1 MIYNTWNTL
10 IRKIFRLDQRSH
22 RYFIE
27 PISKIKHIKIAFMKR
42 FIKFTEQL
50 ACSTKRTTRNVFHI
64 IKHDCRSIPGHNLR
78 KIMQYCGKS
87 RISELTSVEV
97 GKMTYHAIPNNE
109 VWRINLVE
117 ELLDIRS
124 NISDIDDWSK
134 DELSDLLEYISTT

>member
-1 MIYNTWNTL
+1 M
-10 IRKIFRLDQRSH
+10 FCLDQRSH

-27 PISKIKHIKIAFMKR
+27 TVSKIKHIKIAFMKR

-64 IKHDCRSIPGHNLR
+64 IKHDCRSITGHNLR

-97 GKMTYHAIPNNE
+97 GKMTYHPISNNE
-109 VWRINLVE
+109 VWQISLVE

-124 NISDIDDWSK
+124 NSSNIDDWSK
-134 DELSDLLEYISTT
+134 EELSDLLEYISTT

>member
-1 MIYNTWNTL
+1 
-10 IRKIFRLDQRSH
+10 
-22 RYFIE
+22 
-27 PISKIKHIKIAFMKR
+27 MKR

-64 IKHDCRSIPGHNLR
+64 IKHDCRSITGHNLR

-97 GKMTYHAIPNNE
+97 GKMTYHPIPNNE
-109 VWRINLVE
+109 VWRISLVE

-124 NISDIDDWSK
+124 NSSNIDDWSK
-134 DELSDLLEYISTT
+134 EELSDLLEYISTT